1 MLVSPEAASFNF
13 HLVKKELGVELQ
25 EMFVTPSDCP
35 FEFTMR
41 QVNSVPWEKN
51 MDKLKLQ
58 RDIPASPCHKYMYI
72 YRKYIIKATSMLMT
86 KIVENHV
93 KRAIQLGFVLWTVC
107 HFQVVF

>member
-41 QVNSVPWEKN
+41 QVNSVP
-51 MDKLKLQ
+51 
-58 RDIPASPCHKYMYI
+58 
-72 YRKYIIKATSMLMT
+72 
-86 KIVENHV
+86 
-93 KRAIQLGFVLWTVC
+93 
-107 HFQVVF
+107 